1 VRAIILPR
9 KIVQYLKPF
18 ALKGIEK
25 ILIIRMNLMDE
36 WDLVAFC
43 NAR

>member
-1 VRAIILPR
+1 MKDLSGN
-9 KIVQYLKPF
+9 QPF

-36 WDLVAFC
+36 GNLLAFC